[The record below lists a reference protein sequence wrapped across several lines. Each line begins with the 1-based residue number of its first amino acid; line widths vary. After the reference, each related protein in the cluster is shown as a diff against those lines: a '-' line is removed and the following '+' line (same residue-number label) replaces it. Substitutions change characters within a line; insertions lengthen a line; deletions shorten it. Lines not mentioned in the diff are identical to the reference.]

1 MKTTRKTKSTAIQK
15 RIKKRLIDA
24 DLRRLDIAEYY
35 GVSNAYISK
44 QIREEK
50 EEYFIKAINDL
61 KNREKSEV

>member
-61 KNREKSEV
+61 KNREESEV